1 MMAHAR
7 ITALGRNG
15 RMHMALDTRPWS
27 PADLDR
33 LPDDGNRY
41 EVIAGE
47 LLVTP
52 PPSDLHEEVVAWLT
66 MALLPFVRE
75 HRLGMVY
82 HPRSIVRIAGQQAE
96 PDLMVRAS
104 GPLRG
109 WDHAP
114 LPMLIV
120 EVISRSTRHRDL
132 GSKRRFYMESGIAE
146 YWIVD
151 RERERVIQIRNNE
164 EREITQIIRWSPPGG
179 SAAIDI
185 DIAAMFAEIRS
196 RSDR

>member
-1 MMAHAR
+1 MQ
-7 ITALGRNG
+7 
-15 RMHMALDTRPWS
+15 MALDTRPWTL
-27 PADLDR
+27 PDLDR

-41 EVIAGE
+41 ELLDGE

-75 HRLGMVY
+75 HRLGMIY
-82 HPRSIVRIAGQQAE
+82 HPRAIIRIAGEQTE
-96 PDLMVRAS
+96 PDLMVRPV

-114 LPMLIV
+114 LPILVV
-120 EVISRSTRHRDL
+120 EVISASTRHRDL
-132 GSKRRFYMESGIAE
+132 GAKRRFYVESGIAE

-151 RERERVIQIRNNE
+151 RERERVIQIRGTE
-164 EREITQIIRWSPPGG
+164 EQEVARVLRWSPTGVG
-179 SAAIDI
+179 AALDV

-196 RSDR
+196 RST